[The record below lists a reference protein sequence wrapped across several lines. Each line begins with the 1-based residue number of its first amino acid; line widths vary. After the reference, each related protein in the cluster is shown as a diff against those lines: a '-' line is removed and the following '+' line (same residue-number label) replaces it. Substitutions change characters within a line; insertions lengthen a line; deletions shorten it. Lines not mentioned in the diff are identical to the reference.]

1 MLRLN
6 MVSACLD
13 GGKSLAGHDSPSAR
27 YLVPGLDLKP
37 VFVDCTRILDFC
49 FSQRQLKH
57 AKLVLQKK
65 KKKHQAC
72 AFIKYNSASRDVS
85 VTHPEGSL
93 VLPLPVE
100 HKPWTLRRSTPW
112 TLENLWMCLEMSSRD
127 VLWLQPRFGPNAHFL
142 TWEI

>member
-1 MLRLN
+1 

-37 VFVDCTRILDFC
+37 VFVDCTRIRDFC

-65 KKKHQAC
+65 KKKNTKHVHSSNITQRAETC
-72 AFIKYNSASRDVS
+72 Q
-85 VTHPEGSL
+85 SL
-93 VLPLPVE
+93 
-100 HKPWTLRRSTPW
+100 TQR
-112 TLENLWMCLEMSSRD
+112 
-127 VLWLQPRFGPNAHFL
+127 GA
-142 TWEI
+142 